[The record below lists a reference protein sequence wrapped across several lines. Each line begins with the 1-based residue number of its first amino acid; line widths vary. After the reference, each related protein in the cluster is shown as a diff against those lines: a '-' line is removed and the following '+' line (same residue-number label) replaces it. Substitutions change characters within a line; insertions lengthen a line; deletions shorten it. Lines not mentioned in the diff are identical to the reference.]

1 MDEVAAEPFGP
12 EREMQDVS
20 SCHERRLHSSL
31 VRGRGVPVPTT
42 MCVVNRHRFQLPC
55 TEWVR
60 RSGSDCDGYSWLN
73 RERAAHKF
81 VCSAA
86 SLDQRYGSGLSDI
99 VRLDGWPIEQEQETA
114 PFAGQQGVRAGT
126 RMDRGAQEARSRILP
141 DPKRVEA
148 KL

>member
-1 MDEVAAEPFGP
+1 
-12 EREMQDVS
+12 MQVMQSRS
-20 SCHERRLHSSL
+20 SDKPTK
-31 VRGRGVPVPTT
+31 GVPPTRSAEFESPI
-42 MCVVNRHRFQLPC
+42 MCVVNRHHFQLPC

-99 VRLDGWPIEQEQETA
+99 VR
-114 PFAGQQGVRAGT
+114 
-126 RMDRGAQEARSRILP
+126 P
-141 DPKRVEA
+141 DLMA
-148 KL
+148 Y